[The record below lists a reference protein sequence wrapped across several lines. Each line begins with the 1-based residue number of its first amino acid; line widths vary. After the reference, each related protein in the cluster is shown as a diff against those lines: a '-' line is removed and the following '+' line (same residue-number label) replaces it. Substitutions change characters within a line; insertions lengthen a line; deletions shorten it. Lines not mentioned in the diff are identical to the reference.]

1 MNSKN
6 GFDLNRQLRSAVRK
20 QPGAGKGPSPSASQ
34 SAYHA
39 AFLASEHGRA
49 ASLRSLASPKVLAG
63 MAAAVMA
70 VGGGSLAYAA
80 AATGSSDP
88 SVWGKTVTAAVEQCK
103 DQLSNGIHGIGEC
116 VSKVAKQNGE
126 DARADH
132 SRGKSGQD
140 HPSGAS
146 GSTGHGNGH
155 GQGNGNATGRPSD
168 VPSGSP
174 GVVPAGP
181 KNTHPSAIPTP
192 AGHK

>member
-1 MNSKN
+1 MNSQN
-6 GFDLNRQLRSAVRK
+6 GLDLDRQLRSAVRK
-20 QPGAGKGPSPSASQ
+20 QLGAVKGPSPYASQ

-39 AFLASEHGRA
+39 AYLASEGRRF
-49 ASLRSLASPKVLAG
+49 ASLRSIASPKVLAG

-88 SVWGKTVTAAVEQCK
+88 GVWGKTVTTAVEKCK
-103 DQLSNGIHGIGEC
+103 DQLSNVGEC

-140 HPSGAS
+140 NPNGSS
-146 GSTGHGNGH
+146 GSNGRGNGH
-155 GQGNGNATGRPSD
+155 GRGNGNATGRPSD

-174 GVVPAGP
+174 SVVPAGP
-181 KNTHPSAIPTP
+181 KSTHPSDLPTP